1 MRKYL
6 IFVLLVTVGAAL
18 LYASL
23 SSIGKFVK
31 VSDVKNFAEGRLG
44 DLLKASVHVGEV
56 RVGFLDQI
64 SLKGL
69 KINQEVK
76 NKAFYLLDV
85 DKVVF
90 KYNLGRFWQRDFKNP
105 NTVLLDS
112 PQFTFQSASFMSGLQ
127 LTKVLREGSRLTDEL
142 EFKEGKVA
150 LRAPWFDAHCDITDI
165 QGKLARLDGNEWR
178 VDLEARVR
186 DLFEGSLAVKGTVD
200 LDRAKMALQLSLNH
214 LKSTRPDFPVKAI
227 SGTIMVTADE
237 IHIQKVTFE
246 YNRLPVEVSGWIKQF
261 STSPQLD
268 IRVGIG
274 RDVLRSVFQINGG
287 LDGSNL
293 SGKIQLPGKEV
304 PVTGKL
310 TVDGTRFSLENVRI
324 AQFYGSQGQFD
335 FLKGTF
341 HFYLEREN
349 QRIDLGLNLKDWNIG
364 FLTQLDHMPFFGAD
378 LVTRAH
384 FRLQPDPDLWK
395 KNEWGFNGSIKT
407 DYLVL
412 DQAPF
417 PDFEGEFHAVP
428 SRLELLDFHWGEG
441 YGLAG
446 SLGLKPP
453 FLLDAAVTLKGI
465 QLAELKSVFARPLPE
480 NFKGLADGEVKLKGE
495 NWKAEVEG
503 DITVTEGSIGN
514 IDYDRVTL
522 HFYGL
527 PPYLKLKD
535 SRLKKGLRTFYLDG
549 GLDVSSDN
557 VFHDVRVASSEK
569 ILLWSGKELTTSEK
583 GSQAAKRRPADAD
596 EEDTVTVGP
605 RFHF

>member
-1 MRKYL
+1 MGA
-6 IFVLLVTVGAAL
+6 VLLGVI
-18 LYASL
+18 L

-44 DLLKASVHVGEV
+44 ALLKARVHVGEV

-112 PQFTFQSASFMSGLQ
+112 PQFTLQSASFVSGLQ
-127 LTKVLREGSRLTDEL
+127 LAKVLKEGSRLTDEL
-142 EFKEGKVA
+142 EFKEGKVT
-150 LRAPWFDAHCDITDI
+150 LQAPWFDAHCDITDI
-165 QGKLARLDGNEWR
+165 QGKLARIEGGDWR

-186 DLFEGSLAVKGTVD
+186 ELFEGSVAVKGTVD
-200 LDRAKMALQLSLNH
+200 LDREKMALQLSLNH
-214 LKSTRPDFPVKAI
+214 LRSARPDFPVKAI
-227 SGTIMVTADE
+227 SGTVMVTADE
-237 IHIQKVTFE
+237 IHIQKISFE
-246 YNRLPVEVSGWIKQF
+246 YNRLPVEVSGWIKNF
-261 STSPQLD
+261 NASPELD

-274 RDVLRSVFQINGG
+274 RDVLRSVFQVKGG

-293 SGKIQLPGKEV
+293 SGNLQLPGKEV

-310 TVDGTRFSLENVRI
+310 TMNGTGFTLENVRV
-324 AQFYGSQGQFD
+324 AGFYGSQGQFD

-341 HFYLEREN
+341 HFYLEREK

-378 LVTRAH
+378 LITRAH
-384 FRLQPDPDLWK
+384 FQLRPDPVLWK
-395 KNEWGFNGSIKT
+395 KNEWGFNGRIKT
-407 DYLVL
+407 DYLIL
-412 DQAPF
+412 NQAPF
-417 PDFEGEFHAVP
+417 PDFEGEFHALP
-428 SRLELLDFHWGEG
+428 SRLELLDFHWGDG
-441 YGLAG
+441 YGLSG
-446 SLGLKPP
+446 TLGLKQP
-453 FLLDAAVTLKGI
+453 FLLDATFTFKGI
-465 QLAELKSVFARPLPE
+465 QLEELKSLFARPLPE
-480 NFKGLADGEVKLKGE
+480 NFKGLAEGEVKFKGE
-495 NWKAEVEG
+495 NWRAEVEG
-503 DITVTEGSIGN
+503 DITVKEGSIGK

-549 GLDVSSDN
+549 GIDISRPN
-557 VFHDVRVASSEK
+557 IFHDVNVASSEK
-569 ILLWSGKELTTSEK
+569 ILLWSGKELSTSEK
-583 GSQAAKRRPADAD
+583 GSAAAKRKMSGVREQ
-596 EEDTVTVGP
+596 EETTVAVGP
-605 RFHF
+605 SFHF

>member
-1 MRKYL
+1 M
-6 IFVLLVTVGAAL
+6 IVGAVLLCAI
-18 LYASL
+18 L
-23 SSIGKFVK
+23 SSLGRFVK

-44 DLLKASVHVGEV
+44 DLLKARVHVGEV

-76 NKAFYLLDV
+76 NKVFYLLDV

-90 KYNLGRFWQRDFKNP
+90 KYNLGRFWRRDFKNP

-112 PQFTFQSASFMSGLQ
+112 PQFTLQSARFVSALE
-127 LTKVLREGSRLTDEL
+127 LTRVLREGSRLTDEL
-142 EFKEGKVA
+142 EFKEGKVN

-165 QGKLARLDGNEWR
+165 QGKLARIEGGEWQ
-178 VDLEARVR
+178 VDLEARVKE
-186 DLFEGSLAVKGTVD
+186 LFEGSLAVKGTVD
-200 LDRAKMALQLSLNH
+200 LDRENMALQLSLNH
-214 LKSTRPDFPVKAI
+214 LRSTRPDFPVKAI
-227 SGTIMVTADE
+227 SGTAMITADE
-237 IHIQKVTFE
+237 IHIQKISFE
-246 YNRLPVEVSGWIKQF
+246 YNRLPVEVSGWVKHF
-261 STSPQLD
+261 NASPELD

-274 RDVLRSVFQINGG
+274 KDVLRSVFHVNGG

-310 TVDGTRFSLENVRI
+310 SVNGTGFTLENMRV
-324 AQFYGSQGQFD
+324 ADFFGSQGQFD

-341 HFYLEREN
+341 HFYLEREK

-384 FRLQPDPDLWK
+384 FRLQPDPELWRR
-395 KNEWGFNGSIKT
+395 NEWGFNGKIKT

-412 DQAPF
+412 DQSPF
-417 PDFEGEFHAVP
+417 PDFEGDFHAVP
-428 SRLELLDFHWGEG
+428 SRVDLLDFRWGEG
-441 YGLAG
+441 YGLSG
-446 SLGLKPP
+446 TLGLKQP
-453 FLLDAAVTLKGI
+453 FLLDAKVTLKGI
-465 QLAELKSVFARPLPE
+465 QLGALKSLFARPLPE
-480 NFKGLADGEVKLKGE
+480 NFKGLAEGEVKLKGE
-495 NWKAEVEG
+495 NWKAGVEG
-503 DITVTEGSIGN
+503 DITVKEGSIGK

-535 SRLKKGLRTFYLDG
+535 SRLEKGLRTYYLDG
-549 GLDVSSDN
+549 DVDISSSN
-557 VFHDVRVASSEK
+557 IFYDVRVASSEK
-569 ILLWSGKELTTSEK
+569 ILLWSGKELTASEK
-583 GSQAAKRRPADAD
+583 ENQAAKRKIPGAGGQ
-596 EEDTVTVGP
+596 EEDTVAVGP